1 MNYYERHIGDYLKDT
16 AHLSLLEHGVYT
28 RLLDVYYTRETPIP
42 KSDVARLIGAR
53 SRDEKQAL
61 DAVLIEFFTLEADAY
76 VQHRCDKEILK
87 FADKSGKAKR
97 SALARWDA
105 KRLQS
110 EGNADAMRTHSEGN
124 AKAMLP
130 VPNPQSQSPIPNTP
144 KAPKGVDGFEE
155 FWAAYPR
162 KDAKPIALKA
172 FLKVKAPVDQLL
184 SAIAKQKQSEGWLK
198 ENGQFIPMPA
208 SWLNAERWN
217 DGVMVVELDGDTRAA
232 VEREGINKGQGPWD
246 ALAED
251 WATYKTRV
259 RSSKSMP
266 HLDLSKLGSMAAKA
280 QGVHV

>member
-16 AHLSLLEHGVYT
+16 AHLSLLEHGIYT

-76 VQHRCDKEILK
+76 VQHRCDNEILK

-110 EGNADAMRTHSEGN
+110 DGNANAMRTHSEGN
-124 AKAMLP
+124 AMAMLP
-130 VPNPQSQSPIPNTP
+130 VPSPQSQSPIPNTP
-144 KAPKGVDGFEE
+144 KAPKGAVDGFEE

-172 FLKVKAPVDQLL
+172 FSKVKAPVAQLL
-184 SAIAKQKQSEGWLK
+184 AAIAKQKQSEGWLK

-217 DGVMVVELDGDTRAA
+217 DESMTAPKSGTVTTVPSRQERDPELTRLDIERKRA
-232 VEREGINKGQGPWD
+232 VPPPQNIREQMQK
-246 ALAED
+246 L
-251 WATYKTRV
+251 
-259 RSSKSMP
+259 
-266 HLDLSKLGSMAAKA
+266 KLGVSA
-280 QGVHV
+280 